1 MFHYVDGAFSL
12 VKSGIVNELCYCE
25 AVLRGSRKAI
35 PGETPRIS
43 PASPFGMVSNSQG
56 DHLSG
61 AAGVVGFI
69 PGFYAVIAAR

>member
-1 MFHYVDGAFSL
+1 MFYYVDGAFSL

-35 PGETPRIS
+35 PWGNS
-43 PASPFGMVSNSQG
+43 PASPFGMDSNSQG

-69 PGFYAVIAAR
+69 PGFHAVIAAR